1 MAGLL
6 GQMTIDGKE
15 YSLDDLTLG
24 ELEGLEDYLGLPLS
38 QVDVNS
44 ARTMKYLVY
53 IVKHREDAAFTLE
66 MAGGVK
72 ITDLISADEEEVP
85 PTSDAAG
92 EDVAAAASAQ
102 TEG

>member
-6 GQMTIDGKE
+6 GQMSVDGKE

-66 MAGGVK
+66 QAGEVK
-72 ITDLISADEEEVP
+72 ITDLISTDEAEVP

-92 EDVAAAASAQ
+92 EDAVAVTAQ